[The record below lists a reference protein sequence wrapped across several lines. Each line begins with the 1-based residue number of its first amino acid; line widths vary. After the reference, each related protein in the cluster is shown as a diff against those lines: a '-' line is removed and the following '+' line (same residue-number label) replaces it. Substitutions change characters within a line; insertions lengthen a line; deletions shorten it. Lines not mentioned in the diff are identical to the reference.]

1 MQGCNKKQKE
11 KICFVFASA
20 SFFYYPQKL
29 IEYQSESKS
38 FDEQLKEDYL
48 LKGNNLQETR

>member
-48 LKGNNLQETR
+48 LKANNLQGTR